1 MSINTSNLVTTE
13 NGQALLAD
21 VHSINERLR
30 ADGRHIN
37 VVLFFPYIAISQK
50 TDSEVEAITDT
61 TYEQI
66 KQEPCWTPVD
76 VCQVQKYA
84 VETVIKRDFTIG
96 GLFNVEQD
104 ISNARTVILFSESKI
119 IDNRSEEEKEADG
132 HNSAAYIL
140 ETFYG
145 FETSIVPYA
154 YTQILNSNGELDPNG
169 ISIGASRYG
178 RARHRFY
185 FNYIIDNNNGI
196 ADNINVDDNIY
207 PYSDGYLSKTAF
219 ELGLKRYEEAIESYE
234 AEYEKYANGHKLYYE
249 NLKDATEHAAKTHK
263 FYVLRDETD
272 TLTDPAGFDLQAEN
286 TSFGWLQFPAG
297 GTLDPH
303 SAPVYDGIIPDDYAA
318 GSYGNDAD
326 NAYEEA
332 AMRFVYK
339 DLRKVKFTK
348 IGNSPNPSS
357 EERYVPVK
365 FDFLLFFRTGLPVSH
380 ATSFIST
387 YNYMRVYI
395 NINNEIRTG
404 AEIYVKNITN
414 GYFGPHC
421 PAIGNIKVI
430 EGTVNKNLQFSL
442 LHEIITC
449 REDPN
454 SSGNYIFGNSREFFF
469 LDLLRNS
476 NWGKIANTVL
486 KCATFDS
493 GMVYKSVGGSDIGNL
508 TLTIQPNFAGGYV
521 FSKFVRPAG
530 SPQGVSSIYEIPKA
544 FDALDMSENLQPSLT
559 KVALSGTT
567 WNMIGNA
574 IINDTVISKT
584 TSSNYVYKDGWLF
597 GKTDYS
603 ESPLDSEDVY
613 GGLPF
618 RIGGDF
624 KLHNGRIFY
633 SDNCQSSFYKEYGAT
648 KRISINAY
656 INNKKYRL
664 STTYGDLFGPGD
676 GTATYY
682 EYLTNARIIAAS
694 VCFDGTLYI
703 LWETTVHSTENGDKW
718 EAIQFETK
726 SSYVN
731 SVIRR
736 VAIEDVDGSTNLIWE
751 TVC

>member
-50 TDSEVEAITDT
+50 TDVEVAAITDT

-66 KQEPCWTPVD
+66 KQEPCWAPVD
-76 VCQVQKYA
+76 VCQVQQYA
-84 VETVIKRDFTIG
+84 VLTEIKRDFTIG
-96 GLFNVEQD
+96 GLFDVEQD

-132 HNSAAYIL
+132 HNSAAHIL
-140 ETFYG
+140 DVFYG

-219 ELGLKRYEEAIESYE
+219 ELGLKRYEEAVESYK
-234 AEYEKYANGHKLYYE
+234 AEYEKYANGHKLYYKNFE
-249 NLKDATEHAAKTHK
+249 DAIEHAAPTHK
-263 FYVLRDETD
+263 FYVLKDETD
-272 TLTDPAGFDLQAEN
+272 TLTDPAGFDLQAES
-286 TSFGWLQFPAG
+286 TAFDWLQFPTG
-297 GTLDPH
+297 GSLDPT
-303 SAPVYDGIIPDDYAA
+303 SPPVYDGVEPDNYAA
-318 GSYGNDAD
+318 GSYGSD
-326 NAYEEA
+326 NNNSVDEG

-339 DLRKVKFTK
+339 DLRKVKFVK
-348 IGNSPNPSS
+348 IGNSANAV
-357 EERYVPVK
+357 EKELYVPVK
-365 FDFLLFFRTGLPVSH
+365 FDVLLFLRTGLPVSH

-387 YNYMRVYI
+387 YNYMRIYI
-395 NINNEIRTG
+395 NINNEVRTG
-404 AEIYVKNITN
+404 VEIYVKDITN

-430 EGTVNKNLQFSL
+430 EDTANKNLQFSL
-442 LHEIITC
+442 LHEIVTC

-454 SSGNYIFGNSREFFF
+454 SSGNYIFGNNREFFF

-493 GMVYKSVGGSDIGNL
+493 GMAYKSVGGSDIGNL

-521 FSKFVRPAG
+521 FSRFVRPTG

-544 FDALDMSENLQPSLT
+544 FDALAMSENLQPSLT
-559 KVALSGTT
+559 KIALNGTT
-567 WNMIGNA
+567 WKMVGNA
-574 IINDTVISKT
+574 IANDTVISKT
-584 TSSNYVYKDGWLF
+584 NVDNFVYKDGELF
-597 GKTDYS
+597 GRTPYS
-603 ESPLDSEDVY
+603 ELPLDSEDKD
-613 GGLPF
+613 GFDNPF
-618 RIGGDF
+618 RVGGDF
-624 KLHNGRIFY
+624 KLHNGRIFFADD
-633 SDNCQSSFYKEYGAT
+633 SQSSFYKSAGSSN
-648 KRISINAY
+648 KISINAY
-656 INNKKYRL
+656 INNRKYRI
-664 STTYGDLFGPGD
+664 STTYGELFGSSNVN
-676 GTATYY
+676 YKY
-682 EYLTNARIIAAS
+682 ISNAKILAAN
-694 VCFDGTLYI
+694 VCFDETLDI
-703 LWETTVHSTENGDKW
+703 LWETTILDSTSGDKW
-718 EAIQFETK
+718 RTVQFETNMNG
-726 SSYVN
+726 VN

-736 VAIEDVDGSTNLIWE
+736 VAIEDVDGSTNVMWE